1 MTEKLSILV
10 RVDLDEARAQVSA
23 RGHVTTKSIHA
34 LYSVLKRAN
43 SLREGLQ
50 LEIDVASASVDPDA
64 LDQLK
69 ACSRAHHLPLHID
82 PLQPDCRFSI
92 MVPHGGPALIA
103 SAGPWSA
110 RQSGRAGWPPSALT
124 PPPA

>member
-10 RVDLDEARAQVSA
+10 RVDLDEARAQVLA
-23 RGHVTTKSIHA
+23 RGHVTAKSIHA

-43 SLREGLQ
+43 SLREGLH

-69 ACSRAHHLPLHID
+69 ACSRDHHLPLHID

-92 MVPHGGPALIA
+92 LVPQGD
-103 SAGPWSA
+103 
-110 RQSGRAGWPPSALT
+110 PPSLHRQVHGQHGS
-124 PPPA
+124 PAVPAGHHQR